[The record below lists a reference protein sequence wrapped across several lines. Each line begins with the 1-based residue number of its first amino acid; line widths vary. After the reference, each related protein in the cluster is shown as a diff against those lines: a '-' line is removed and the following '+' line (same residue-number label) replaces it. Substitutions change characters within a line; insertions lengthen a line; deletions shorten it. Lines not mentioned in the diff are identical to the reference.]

1 MEELKNLQSL
11 KDIINIRYDLVLDK
25 AAFIEKESGTDDF
38 RNITYRELKNTINGL
53 GTYMLNKLNI
63 AGEKIAVI
71 GENSYKWYATYMA
84 VACGVGI
91 IVPLDKG
98 LPENEILNLLE
109 RSGAK
114 AIVYS
119 HRKEEMIQNLREDL
133 PEDMIYIDMQKA
145 QSDDVSLSFETIVA
159 EGIKMIEKGNRSYI
173 DAQIDREAFSVL
185 LFTSGT
191 SDKSKGVML
200 SHKNLCANVYSCSC
214 VVPTFGDYTCFSIL
228 PLHHTYEFTLDYLF
242 MTAAGGTI
250 GICQGLK
257 YFTKDIKIIK
267 PDFILCVPA
276 FIERISKTIEKNIK
290 ETGKQSVIKVVQ
302 KVANGLS
309 KVGIDFRRKIFKQ
322 VQDSFGGKL
331 KYLFCGAAPLDPELI
346 DIMESYGFNFLQGY
360 GLTETSPLVSG
371 TSLKFDANGTVGKA
385 VEGVEIRIDLS
396 GNENE
401 NSNIGEIIVRGDNVM
416 IGYYDDPKATKEAIR
431 NGWFYTGDLGYFNL
445 AGNLVITGREKNV
458 IVTANGK
465 NIFPEEIENLI
476 NKHPYV
482 AESMVY
488 GKKKDK
494 YSKDVIVAVRVTL
507 DKEVVEEKYGED
519 NVNYVEIY
527 DEIVEEIKRINRM
540 LSTYKAVK
548 ELEIK
553 KEDFI
558 KTTTMKVKRKE
569 EIKNTAKKQLITAS
583 DIEKLKGT
591 EKKKSVS
598 AKRKTKKVHVEA
610 KKQKEII
617 TKKNK

>member
-25 AAFIEKESGTDDF
+25 TAFIEKEAGKDKF
-38 RNITYRELKNTINGL
+38 ENITYREIKNKINGL

-63 AGEKIAVI
+63 TGEKIAVI
-71 GENSYKWYATYMA
+71 GENSHKWYVTYMA

-98 LPENEILNLLE
+98 LPENEILSLIE
-109 RSGAK
+109 RSGVK

-119 HRKEEMIQNLREDL
+119 HRRSETIQNLREDL
-133 PEDMIYIDMQKA
+133 PEDMIYIDMQKEK
-145 QSDDVSLSFETIVA
+145 SDKEALSMDEIIA
-159 EGIKMIEKGNRSYI
+159 EGIKMIEKGDRSYI
-173 DAQIDREAFSVL
+173 DAKIDREAFSVL

-214 VVPTFGDYTCFSIL
+214 VVPTFGKYTCFSIL
-228 PLHHTYEFTLDYLF
+228 PMHHTYEFTLDYLF

-257 YFTKDIKIIK
+257 YFSKDIKLIK
-267 PDFILCVPA
+267 PDFVLCVPA

-290 ETGKQSVIKVVQ
+290 DTGKAKMIKVVQ
-302 KVANGLS
+302 KVATGFNKL
-309 KVGIDFRRKIFKQ
+309 GIDFRRKVFKQ
-322 VQDSFGGKL
+322 VQDGFGGNL

-346 DIMESYGFNFLQGY
+346 DVMESYGFNFLQGY

-385 VEGVEIRIDLS
+385 VEGVEIRVDLS
-396 GNENE
+396 KNEDE
-401 NSNIGEIIVRGDNVM
+401 NSNIGEVIVKGDNVM
-416 IGYYDDPKATKEAIR
+416 LGYYNDPKATKEALKD
-431 NGWFYTGDLGYFNL
+431 GWFYTGDLGYFNV
-445 AGNLVITGREKNV
+445 AGNLVITGRKKNV

-465 NIFPEEIENLI
+465 NIYPEEIENLI
-476 NKHPYV
+476 NKLPFV
-482 AESMVY
+482 SETMVY
-488 GKKKDK
+488 GKIKDK
-494 YSKDVIVAVRVTL
+494 KSKDVIVAARVTL
-507 DKEVVEEKYGED
+507 DREAIEQKYEAENIPSD
-519 NVNYVEIY
+519 YEIY
-527 DEIVEEIKRINRM
+527 DIILEEIKRINRM
-540 LSTYKAVK
+540 LSTYKNVK

-553 KEDFI
+553 KDEFI

-569 EIKNTAKKQLITAS
+569 EIKNITHK
-583 DIEKLKGT
+583 DIITLKDV
-591 EKKKSVS
+591 EEYKKKIKKES
-598 AKRKTKKVHVEA
+598 KTKRI
-610 KKQKEII
+610 KKK
-617 TKKNK
+617 

>member
-1 MEELKNLQSL
+1 MEELKDLQSL

-25 AAFIEKESGTDDF
+25 TAFIEKESGTDSF

-53 GTYMLNKLNI
+53 GTYMLNNLNI
-63 AGEKIAVI
+63 SGEKIAVI
-71 GENSYKWYATYMA
+71 GENSYKWYSTYMA

-109 RSGAK
+109 RSEAK

-133 PEDMIYIDMQKA
+133 PEDMVYIDMQKEE
-145 QSDDVSLSFETIVA
+145 SDNTSLSFNKIVE
-159 EGIKMIEKGNRSYI
+159 EGIKMIEKGDRSFI
-173 DAQIDREAFSVL
+173 GAKIDREAFSVL

-267 PDFILCVPA
+267 PDFVLCVPA

-346 DIMESYGFNFLQGY
+346 DVMESYGFNFLQGY

-396 GNENE
+396 ENENE
-401 NSNIGEIIVRGDNVM
+401 NSNIGEIIVKGDNVM
-416 IGYYDDPKATKEAIR
+416 LGYYNDPKATKEAIR
-431 NGWFYTGDLGYFNL
+431 DGWFHTGDLGYFNL
-445 AGNLVITGREKNV
+445 SGNLVITGREKNV

-465 NIFPEEIENLI
+465 NIFPEEIESLI
-476 NKHPYV
+476 NKMPYV
-482 AESMVY
+482 SESMVY

-507 DKEVVEEKYGED
+507 DNEVIEEKYGKD

-527 DEIVEEIKRINRM
+527 EEIVEEIKRINRM

-558 KTTTMKVKRKE
+558 KTTTMKIKRKE
-569 EIKNTAKKQLITAS
+569 EIKNTTQKQLVTLK
-583 DIEKLKGT
+583 DIEKLKD
-591 EKKKSVS
+591 ENKKKTTT
-598 AKRKTKKVHVEA
+598 KRKTKKVDVVA
-610 KKQKEII
+610 KKKKEAA
-617 TKKNK
+617 TKNSK

>member
-25 AAFIEKESGTDDF
+25 TAFIEKEAGKEKF
-38 RNITYRELKNTINGL
+38 ENITYREVKNKINGL

-63 AGEKIAVI
+63 NGEKIAVI
-71 GENSYKWYATYMA
+71 GENSHKWYVTYMA

-98 LPENEILNLLE
+98 LPENEILSLIE
-109 RSGAK
+109 RSDVR

-119 HRKEEMIQNLREDL
+119 HRRSEMIQNIREDL
-133 PEDMIYIDMQKA
+133 PEDMIYIDMQKEK
-145 QSDDVSLSFETIVA
+145 SDNISLSFDEIVA
-159 EGIKMIEKGNRSYI
+159 EGIKMIEKGDRSFI
-173 DAQIDREAFSVL
+173 DAKIDNNAFSVL
-185 LFTSGT
+185 LYTSGT

-214 VVPTFGDYTCFSIL
+214 VVPTFGKYTCFSIL
-228 PLHHTYEFTLDYLF
+228 PMHHTYEFTLDYLF

-257 YFTKDIKIIK
+257 YFSKDIKLIK
-267 PDFILCVPA
+267 PDFVLCVPA

-290 ETGKQSVIKVVQ
+290 ETGKAKMIKVVQ
-302 KVANGLS
+302 KVANGFN
-309 KVGIDFRRKIFKQ
+309 KMGIDFRRSVFKK
-322 VQDSFGGKL
+322 VQEGFGGNL

-371 TSLKFDANGTVGKA
+371 TTLKFDANGTVGKA

-396 GNENE
+396 KNEDE
-401 NSNIGEIIVRGDNVM
+401 NSNIGEIIVKGDNVM
-416 IGYYDDPKATKEAIR
+416 LGYYNDPKATKEVLKD
-431 NGWFYTGDLGYFNL
+431 GWFYTGDLGYFNV
-445 AGNLVITGREKNV
+445 AGNLVVTGRKKNV

-465 NIFPEEIENLI
+465 NIYPEEIENLI
-476 NKHPYV
+476 NKLPFV
-482 AESMVY
+482 AETMVY
-488 GKKKDK
+488 GKNKDK
-494 YSKDVIVAVRVTL
+494 KSKDVIVAARITL
-507 DKEVVEEKYGED
+507 DREAIEQKYGENNIPSD
-519 NVNYVEIY
+519 YEIY
-527 DEIVEEIKRINRM
+527 DIVLEEIKRINRM
-540 LSTYKAVK
+540 LSTYKNVK

-553 KEDFI
+553 KDEFV

-569 EIKNTAKKQLITAS
+569 EIKKTTNK
-583 DIEKLKGT
+583 DIMTLKDV
-591 EKKKSVS
+591 ENYKKKI
-598 AKRKTKKVHVEA
+598 KENKKGKKTKTKKN
-610 KKQKEII
+610 I
-617 TKKNK
+617 

>member
-25 AAFIEKESGTDDF
+25 TAFIEKEAGKEKF
-38 RNITYRELKNTINGL
+38 ENITYREVKNKINGL

-63 AGEKIAVI
+63 NGEKIAVI
-71 GENSYKWYATYMA
+71 GENSHKWYVTYMA

-98 LPENEILNLLE
+98 LPENEILSLIE
-109 RSGAK
+109 RSDVR

-119 HRKEEMIQNLREDL
+119 HRRSEMIQNIREDL
-133 PEDMIYIDMQKA
+133 PEDMIYIDMQKEK
-145 QSDDVSLSFETIVA
+145 SDNISLSFDEIVA
-159 EGIKMIEKGNRSYI
+159 EGIKMIEKGDRSFI
-173 DAQIDREAFSVL
+173 DAKIDNNAFSVL
-185 LFTSGT
+185 LYTSGT

-214 VVPTFGDYTCFSIL
+214 VVPTFGKYTCFSIL
-228 PLHHTYEFTLDYLF
+228 PMHHTYEFTLDYLF

-257 YFTKDIKIIK
+257 YFSKDIKIIK
-267 PDFILCVPA
+267 PDFVLCVPA

-290 ETGKQSVIKVVQ
+290 ETGKAKMIKVVQ
-302 KVANGLS
+302 KVANGFN
-309 KVGIDFRRKIFKQ
+309 KMGIDFRRSVFKK
-322 VQDSFGGKL
+322 VQEGFGGNL

-396 GNENE
+396 KNEDE
-401 NSNIGEIIVRGDNVM
+401 NSNIGEIIVKGDNVM
-416 IGYYDDPKATKEAIR
+416 LGYYNDPKATKEVLKD
-431 NGWFYTGDLGYFNL
+431 GWFYTGDLGYFNV
-445 AGNLVITGREKNV
+445 AGNLVVTGRKKNV

-465 NIFPEEIENLI
+465 NIYPEEIENLI
-476 NKHPYV
+476 NKLPFV
-482 AESMVY
+482 AETMVY
-488 GKKKDK
+488 GKNKDK
-494 YSKDVIVAVRVTL
+494 KSKDVIVAARITL
-507 DKEVVEEKYGED
+507 DREAIEQKYGENNIPSD
-519 NVNYVEIY
+519 YEIY
-527 DEIVEEIKRINRM
+527 DIVLEEIKRINRM
-540 LSTYKAVK
+540 LSTYKNVK

-553 KEDFI
+553 KDEFV

-569 EIKNTAKKQLITAS
+569 EIKKTTNKDIIT
-583 DIEKLKGT
+583 LKDV
-591 EKKKSVS
+591 ENYKKKI
-598 AKRKTKKVHVEA
+598 KENKKGKKTK
-610 KKQKEII
+610 
-617 TKKNK
+617 TKINI

>member
-25 AAFIEKESGTDDF
+25 TAFIEKEAGKEKF
-38 RNITYRELKNTINGL
+38 ENITYREVKNKINGL

-63 AGEKIAVI
+63 NGEKIAVI
-71 GENSYKWYATYMA
+71 GENSHKWYVTYMA

-98 LPENEILNLLE
+98 LPENEILSLIE
-109 RSGAK
+109 RSDVR

-119 HRKEEMIQNLREDL
+119 HRRSEMIQNIREDL
-133 PEDMIYIDMQKA
+133 PEDMIYIDMQKEK
-145 QSDDVSLSFETIVA
+145 SDDISLSFDEIVT
-159 EGIKMIEKGNRSYI
+159 EGIKMIEKGDRSFI
-173 DAQIDREAFSVL
+173 DAKIDNNAFSVL
-185 LFTSGT
+185 LYTSGT

-214 VVPTFGDYTCFSIL
+214 VVPTFGKYTCFSIL
-228 PLHHTYEFTLDYLF
+228 PMHHTYEFTLDYLF

-257 YFTKDIKIIK
+257 YFSKDIKIIK
-267 PDFILCVPA
+267 PDFVLCVPA

-290 ETGKQSVIKVVQ
+290 ETGKAKMIKVVQ
-302 KVANGLS
+302 KVANGFN
-309 KVGIDFRRKIFKQ
+309 KMGIDFRRSVFKK
-322 VQDSFGGKL
+322 VQEGFGGNL

-371 TSLKFDANGTVGKA
+371 TTLKFDANGTVGKA

-396 GNENE
+396 KNEDE
-401 NSNIGEIIVRGDNVM
+401 NSNIGEIIVKGDNVM
-416 IGYYDDPKATKEAIR
+416 LGYYNDPKATKEVLKD
-431 NGWFYTGDLGYFNL
+431 GWFYTGDLGYFNV
-445 AGNLVITGREKNV
+445 AGNLVVTGRKKNV

-465 NIFPEEIENLI
+465 NIYQEEIENLI
-476 NKHPYV
+476 NKLPFV
-482 AESMVY
+482 AETMVY
-488 GKKKDK
+488 GKNKDK
-494 YSKDVIVAVRVTL
+494 KSKDVIVAARITL
-507 DKEVVEEKYGED
+507 DREAIEQKYGED
-519 NVNYVEIY
+519 NIPSDYEIY
-527 DEIVEEIKRINRM
+527 DIVLEEIKRINRM
-540 LSTYKAVK
+540 LSTYKNVK

-553 KEDFI
+553 KDEFV

-569 EIKNTAKKQLITAS
+569 EIKKTTNKDIIT
-583 DIEKLKGT
+583 LKDV
-591 EKKKSVS
+591 ENYKKKMKENKKS
-598 AKRKTKKVHVEA
+598 KKTK
-610 KKQKEII
+610 I
-617 TKKNK
+617 KKNI

>member
-1 MEELKNLQSL
+1 MEELKDLQSL

-25 AAFIEKESGTDDF
+25 AAFIEKESNADKF
-38 RNITYRELKNTINGL
+38 REITYRELKNKINGL

-63 AGEKIAVI
+63 SGEKIAVI
-71 GENSYKWYATYMA
+71 GENSYKWYVTYMA

-98 LPENEILNLLE
+98 LPENEILSLIE

-119 HRKEEMIQNLREDL
+119 HRRAEMIENLREDL
-133 PEDMIYIDMQKA
+133 PEDMVYIDMQQEESNDKT
-145 QSDDVSLSFETIVA
+145 LSFDKIVE
-159 EGIKMIEKGNRSYI
+159 EGIKMIEKGDKSYI
-173 DAQIDREAFSVL
+173 DAKIDRDAFSVL

-200 SHKNLCANVYSCSC
+200 SHKNLCANIYSCSC

-257 YFTKDIKIIK
+257 YFTKDIKLIK

-276 FIERISKTIEKNIK
+276 FIERISKMIEKSIK
-290 ETGKQSVIKVVQ
+290 DTGKEKMIKVVQ
-302 KVANGLS
+302 KVANGFS
-309 KVGIDFRRKIFKQ
+309 KLGIDFRRKVFKQ
-322 VQDSFGGKL
+322 VQEAFGGNL

-385 VEGVEIRIDLS
+385 VEGVEIRVDLS
-396 GNENE
+396 KNEDE

-416 IGYYDDPKATKEAIR
+416 LGYYNDPSATKEALKD
-431 NGWFYTGDLGYFNL
+431 GWFHTGDLGYFNV

-476 NKHPYV
+476 NKIPFV

-488 GKKKDK
+488 GKRKDK
-494 YSKDVIVAVRVTL
+494 KTKDVIVAARVTL
-507 DKEVVEEKYGED
+507 DREAIEQNYGESIPTD
-519 NVNYVEIY
+519 YEIY
-527 DEIVEEIKRINRM
+527 DIILEEIKRINRM
-540 LSTYKAVK
+540 LSTYKSIK

-553 KEDFI
+553 KDDFI
-558 KTTTMKVKRKE
+558 KTTTMKIKRKE
-569 EIKNTAKKQLITAS
+569 EIKNTTVKNLITS
-583 DIEKLKGT
+583 KDVEELKNKNKAKG
-591 EKKKSVS
+591 KKKKAS
-598 AKRKTKKVHVEA
+598 KKD
-610 KKQKEII
+610 
-617 TKKNK
+617 

>member
-25 AAFIEKESGTDDF
+25 TAFIEKEAGKDKF
-38 RNITYRELKNTINGL
+38 ENITYREIKNKINGL

-63 AGEKIAVI
+63 TGEKIAVI
-71 GENSYKWYATYMA
+71 GENSHKWYVTYMA

-98 LPENEILNLLE
+98 LPENEILSLIE
-109 RSGAK
+109 RSGVK

-119 HRKEEMIQNLREDL
+119 HRRSETIQNLREDL
-133 PEDMIYIDMQKA
+133 PEDMIYIDMQKEK
-145 QSDDVSLSFETIVA
+145 SDKEALSMDEIIA
-159 EGIKMIEKGNRSYI
+159 EGIKMIEKGDRSYI
-173 DAQIDREAFSVL
+173 DAKIDREAFSVL

-214 VVPTFGDYTCFSIL
+214 VVPTFGRYTCFSIL
-228 PLHHTYEFTLDYLF
+228 PMHHTYEFTLDYLF

-257 YFTKDIKIIK
+257 YFSKDIKLIK
-267 PDFILCVPA
+267 PDFVLCVPA

-290 ETGKQSVIKVVQ
+290 DTGKAKMIKVVQ
-302 KVANGLS
+302 KVATGFNKL
-309 KVGIDFRRKIFKQ
+309 GIDFRRKVFKQ
-322 VQDSFGGKL
+322 VQDGFGGNL

-346 DIMESYGFNFLQGY
+346 DVMESYGFNFLQGY

-385 VEGVEIRIDLS
+385 VEGVEIRVDLS
-396 GNENE
+396 KNEDE
-401 NSNIGEIIVRGDNVM
+401 NSNIGEVIVKGDNVM
-416 IGYYDDPKATKEAIR
+416 LGYYNDPKATKEALKD
-431 NGWFYTGDLGYFNL
+431 GWFYTGDLGYFNV
-445 AGNLVITGREKNV
+445 AGNLVITGRKKNV

-465 NIFPEEIENLI
+465 NIYPEEIENLI
-476 NKHPYV
+476 NKLPFV
-482 AESMVY
+482 SETMVY
-488 GKKKDK
+488 GKIKDK
-494 YSKDVIVAVRVTL
+494 KSKDVIVAARVTL
-507 DKEVVEEKYGED
+507 DREAIEQKYEAENIPSD
-519 NVNYVEIY
+519 YEIY
-527 DEIVEEIKRINRM
+527 DIILEEIKRINRM
-540 LSTYKAVK
+540 LSTYKNVK

-553 KEDFI
+553 KDEFI

-569 EIKNTAKKQLITAS
+569 EIKNITHK
-583 DIEKLKGT
+583 DIITLKDV
-591 EKKKSVS
+591 EEYKKKIKKES
-598 AKRKTKKVHVEA
+598 KTKRI
-610 KKQKEII
+610 KKK
-617 TKKNK
+617 

>member
-1 MEELKNLQSL
+1 M
-11 KDIINIRYDLVLDK
+11 
-25 AAFIEKESGTDDF
+25 
-38 RNITYRELKNTINGL
+38 
-53 GTYMLNKLNI
+53 
-63 AGEKIAVI
+63 
-71 GENSYKWYATYMA
+71 
-84 VACGVGI
+84 C
-91 IVPLDKG
+91 
-98 LPENEILNLLE
+98 
-109 RSGAK
+109 
-114 AIVYS
+114 
-119 HRKEEMIQNLREDL
+119 
-133 PEDMIYIDMQKA
+133 
-145 QSDDVSLSFETIVA
+145 
-159 EGIKMIEKGNRSYI
+159 
-173 DAQIDREAFSVL
+173 
-185 LFTSGT
+185 
-191 SDKSKGVML
+191 
-200 SHKNLCANVYSCSC
+200 
-214 VVPTFGDYTCFSIL
+214 
-228 PLHHTYEFTLDYLF
+228 LDYLF

-267 PDFILCVPA
+267 PDFVLCVPA

-346 DIMESYGFNFLQGY
+346 DVMESYGFNFLQGY

-396 GNENE
+396 ENENE
-401 NSNIGEIIVRGDNVM
+401 NSNIGEIIVKGDNVM
-416 IGYYDDPKATKEAIR
+416 LGYYNDPKATKEAIR
-431 NGWFYTGDLGYFNL
+431 DGWFHTGDLGYFNL
-445 AGNLVITGREKNV
+445 SGNLVITGREKNV

-465 NIFPEEIENLI
+465 NIFPEEIESLI
-476 NKHPYV
+476 NKMPYV
-482 AESMVY
+482 SESMVY

-507 DKEVVEEKYGED
+507 DNEVIEEKYGKD

-527 DEIVEEIKRINRM
+527 EEIVEEIKRINRM

-558 KTTTMKVKRKE
+558 KTTTMKIKRKE
-569 EIKNTAKKQLITAS
+569 EIKNTTQKQLVTLK
-583 DIEKLKGT
+583 DIEKLKD
-591 EKKKSVS
+591 ENKKKTTT
-598 AKRKTKKVHVEA
+598 KRKTKKVDVVA
-610 KKQKEII
+610 KKKKEAVI
-617 TKKNK
+617 KKSK